1 MEEILIIGGGVIG
14 MLTAREL
21 VLAGCNV
28 TVLDRQQSGRE
39 SSWAG
44 GGIVS
49 PLYPWRYP
57 AAVTRLASWSQQAY
71 PELVEEIEQA
81 TGMQAELLQSGL
93 LILDHDEVELAQR
106 WAKDSQQKLQLVDE
120 KEVLELE
127 PGLDAHRME
136 AETAIWMPEVRQV
149 RNPRF
154 VAVLKQYLLHKGVNF
169 IENQEVSDFIIE
181 NKRLSGVR
189 CDSQAFRADR
199 VLLAAG
205 AWSAGLAEKVGLKL
219 AVQPVKGQMLLFR
232 TEPGTVQHIVL
243 SRDRYVIPRRD
254 GRVLVGSTL
263 EFEGFDKHTTEAARQ
278 ELYREATGIIPALA
292 QYEIEHHWAGLR
304 PGSEDSIPYIY
315 ADPDLPG
322 LYVNTGH
329 FRNGIVLGPAS
340 ARLMADL
347 ILERS
352 PSLDPGGYGLRRDS
366 LL

>member
-1 MEEILIIGGGVIG
+1 MTDILIIGGGVIG

-21 VLAGCNV
+21 LQAGCTV
-28 TVLDRQQSGRE
+28 TVLDRQQPGRE

-71 PELVEEIEQA
+71 PALVEEIEQE
-81 TGMQAELLQSGL
+81 TGLEAELLQSGL
-93 LILDHDEVELAQR
+93 LILDHDEIHAAQE
-106 WAKDSQQKLQLVDE
+106 WAKDYRQNLQLVDK

-127 PGLDAHRME
+127 ANLSPQRME
-136 AETAIWMPEVRQV
+136 AEEAIWMPEVRQV
-149 RNPRF
+149 RNPRL
-154 VAVLKQYLLHKGVNF
+154 VAALKQYLLQKGVNF
-169 IENQEVSDFIIE
+169 IENQEVSEFIIE
-181 NKRLSGVR
+181 DGQVRGVLSGN
-189 CDSQAFRADR
+189 QAFRADK

-205 AWSAGLAEKVGLKL
+205 AWSAGLAEKLGLSL
-219 AVQPVKGQMLLFR
+219 SVQPVKGQMLLFR
-232 TEPGTVQHIVL
+232 TPVGTVQHIVL
-243 SRDRYVIPRRD
+243 SRDRYVIPRQD

-263 EFEGFDKHTTEAARQ
+263 EFEGFDKHTTEAAHQ
-278 ELYREATGIIPALA
+278 ELYREASGIIPALA
-292 QYEIEHHWAGLR
+292 QYDIEHHWAGLR

-322 LYVNTGH
+322 LYINTGH

-347 ILERS
+347 MLDR
-352 PSLDPGGYGLRRDS
+352 PTSLDPGDYGLQRDG
-366 LL
+366 LI